1 MALMVGSARID
12 ENGNVNG
19 GRPGDQTK
27 KEVSTQKY
35 YMSSKGWYCLRAKD
49 VEIATKLAN
58 AMYSACS
65 NDMIGYNQYDRNSV
79 IIAQK
84 NFGGL
89 ANITLPVNCDCSSL
103 VRACVIQASN
113 IDPGN
118 FNTGNE
124 VSALL
129 RTGLF
134 LNTISVTSGTSL
146 FDGDILVTKTKG
158 HTVIVVSGNPRN
170 NGTKCPYQEP
180 VSVLKIG
187 NRGDGVRWIQWHL
200 VRKNYLEDM
209 SEVDG
214 IFGTKTEIAV
224 KNIQSDSKIE
234 IDGEVGK
241 YTRSVLKK

>member
-12 ENGNVNG
+12 ENGNING

-49 VEIATKLAN
+49 IEIATKLAN

-65 NDMIGYNQYDRNSV
+65 NDMIGYNQNDRNSV
-79 IIAQK
+79 LTAQK

-134 LNTISVTSGTSL
+134 LNTKYIDKKMVEGKSHINFVIGGSYGLSDELKNRLNDSFSL
-146 FDGDILVTKTKG
+146 SKMTFLHQMTRLILLEQ
-158 HTVIVVSGNPRN
+158 IYRA
-170 NGTKCPYQEP
+170 
-180 VSVLKIG
+180 LKI
-187 NRGDGVRWIQWHL
+187 NRNETYH
-200 VRKNYLEDM
+200 K
-209 SEVDG
+209 
-214 IFGTKTEIAV
+214 
-224 KNIQSDSKIE
+224 
-234 IDGEVGK
+234 
-241 YTRSVLKK
+241 